1 MKMPL
6 YIHRGLIKKE
16 DNETLA
22 KTIRKI
28 KQTFKVKQE
37 ITKVIKA

>member
-1 MKMPL
+1 MKMSL

-22 KTIRKI
+22 KTIRG
-28 KQTFKVKQE
+28 KQN
-37 ITKVIKA
+37 TKLM